1 MQLILDQKLA
11 ALFEILEL
19 PANAEGFDPWY
30 REISI
35 LKKNFQ
41 ESQMQTVYRLR
52 ANRRQVPLPDKGT
65 GGGGPPLRSQ
75 QISLHDLLCVGP
87 QAHDYLP
94 ARQRF

>member
-1 MQLILDQKLA
+1 LQLILDQKLA

-65 GGGGPPLRSQ
+65 GDGVTTPLRAC
-75 QISLHDLLCVGP
+75 CVELVAACWP
-87 QAHDYLP
+87 SKCC
-94 ARQRF
+94 